1 MAERLVEGITVPVS
15 EEYLAYV
22 LEQLAGMGRLT
33 SRRMFGGAGVYCG
46 GLFFALIFGDQLYF
60 KVDDVCRFEYE
71 KRGMERFRPY
81 ADRPHLSMTY
91 YTVPVEVLEDSEQLL
106 EWGRRAV
113 AAALNSTIAKT
124 SVGTGRK
131 RTKATTRSK
140 PSSRKRTPRK

>member
-1 MAERLVEGITVPVS
+1 MPVS

-33 SRRMFGGAGVYCG
+33 SRRMFGGAGIYCG

-60 KVDDVCRFEYE
+60 KVNDTNRSEYE

-91 YTVPVEVLEDSEQLL
+91 YTVPVEVLEDQEQLI
-106 EWGRRAV
+106 EWGRCAV
-113 AAALNSTIAKT
+113 AAALNSTKAKDST
-124 SVGTGRK
+124 KARPSARTGAK
-131 RTKATTRSK
+131 RTKATRGAK
-140 PSSRKRTPRK
+140 RPGRKHKPRK